1 MPNTDNINTLIDRL
15 RHVDGRHV
23 KMFDFSEV
31 ADEDAHKPIGIITDA
46 KEMHT
51 CNTAFCIAGWVN
63 ALDAASLN
71 KKARID
77 DLLFSNDTFAAD
89 WLGLDEDRAHSL
101 FYMEDGYMKDGVGST
116 SDFDELPGEIRKRAA
131 IAVLEYLRDT
141 GEVDWDRAIELAQ
154 KPESKPLPAVITD
167 LLNPEK
173 IPEGV
178 K

>member
-1 MPNTDNINTLIDRL
+1 MPNTDNINILIDRL

-31 ADEDAHKPIGIITDA
+31 AEVAEEDERKPIGIITDA

-63 ALDAASLN
+63 ALKSVRVN
-71 KKARID
+71 SKMKIE
-77 DLLFSNDTFAAD
+77 DLLFSNDEYAAD
-89 WLGLDEDRAHSL
+89 WLGIDEDQAHAL
-101 FYMEDGYMKDGVGST
+101 FYMEESAIDTME
-116 SDFDELPGEIRKRAA
+116 FDELPDNIRKRAA
-131 IAVLEYLRDT
+131 IAVLEHLRDT
-141 GEVDWDRAIELAQ
+141 GEVDWDRAVELAK
-154 KPESKPLPAVITD
+154 KPEPKPLPTVITD

-173 IPEGV
+173 LPEGV